1 MINYYEE
8 DLLKYMS
15 LERER
20 EREKEYYSDLLF
32 YLLVQEVYTS
42 DKNIIKPICAER
54 GEKT

>member
-1 MINYYEE
+1 MYIHRNILIYDVINYYEE

-42 DKNIIKPICAER
+42 DYY
-54 GEKT
+54 